1 MTRVAGSGSAQLAA
15 LAVRL
20 KAQGDKTIRPQMLQG
35 LKAGAAPCTVAVK
48 AAATEKLPHGGGLNI
63 QVAGQKVTVSVR
75 TGARTAG
82 IRMNTTAPDTKQ
94 TDAGGVRHPV
104 FSRKTVTKTKDA
116 KGKTTKTSSYIDI
129 HGGGYTA
136 DLGYG
141 GSVKAKWVYQKIP
154 NAKGWW
160 SETLANSAPLVQ
172 PELTAVMERISAQ
185 IQGGI

>member
-1 MTRVAGSGSAQLAA
+1 MALVAGSGSAQLAA

-20 KAQGDKTIRPQMLQG
+20 KAQGDKTIRPKLLQG
-35 LKAGAAPCTVAVK
+35 LKAAAKPCAEAVK
-48 AAATEKLPHGGGLNI
+48 AAATEKLPHGGGLNL

-104 FSRKTVTKTKDA
+104 FARKNVTKTKGA
-116 KGKTTKTSSYIDI
+116 NGKTTKSSRYVAL
-129 HGGGYTA
+129 HSGGYGA

-141 GSVKAKWVYQKIP
+141 DSVKAKWKYQEIP

-160 SETLANSAPLVQ
+160 SETLANSAPLVE
-172 PELTAVMERISAQ
+172 PELKAVMESVANE